1 MKPITLS
8 VTGVGSSSPIIIN
21 TNVTPIAVGF
31 VAVVSGTVSSFTIQ
45 YSMDDPNSST
55 GLTNWFA
62 TSISGASATTSGNIT
77 YPITALR
84 ATIATGSGTVTLTA
98 TQAGIA

>member
-1 MKPITLS
+1 MKPITIS
-8 VTGVGSSSPIIIN
+8 VTGAGSSSPIIMN
-21 TNVTPIAVGF
+21 TNVTPMAVGF
-31 VAVVSGTVSSFTIQ
+31 VAVVTGTVSSYTIQ

-62 TSISGASATTSGNIT
+62 TSISTASSTANGNIT

-84 ATIATGSGTVTLTA
+84 ATITTGSGTVTLTA